1 MLLLVRGPVWLATAV
16 ALEAL
21 LAAAFALVRDVQV
34 LRASDGQSAHLRGAI
49 EAYRPEFVVYFAAQ
63 TGAKYQL
70 GMWMPYF
77 ESLGKRFIVVTRFER
92 SNAQIAEITRAPIVL
107 CRTLESLEDTLVPS
121 LRAAFY
127 VNNGL
132 KNTHYV
138 ERRELTHVWLN
149 HGDSEKP
156 ACFNPVHAIY
166 DKIFTAG
173 QAGVDRYARH
183 GVHISPGEVRD
194 RRPPAGERHRRGHD
208 ARRRRGCADGALR
221 ADVGRPLRRQ
231 QALLPAGR

>member
-1 MLLLVRGPVWLATAV
+1 M
-16 ALEAL
+16 
-21 LAAAFALVRDVQV
+21 
-34 LRASDGQSAHLRGAI
+34 
-49 EAYRPEFVVYFAAQ
+49 YFAAQ

-121 LRAAFY
+121 VRAAFY

-183 GVHISPGEVRD
+183 GVDISQDKFEI
-194 RRPPAGERHRRGHD
+194 
-208 ARRRRGCADGALR
+208 
-221 ADVGRPLRRQ
+221 VGRPQASGIDVATTPIAPSLRPRAVRADMGRPLCRQ
-231 QALLPAGR
+231 RAVLPAGR

>member
-1 MLLLVRGPVWLATAV
+1 
-16 ALEAL
+16 
-21 LAAAFALVRDVQV
+21 
-34 LRASDGQSAHLRGAI
+34 
-49 EAYRPEFVVYFAAQ
+49 
-63 TGAKYQL
+63 
-70 GMWMPYF
+70 MPYL

-92 SNAQIAEITRAPIVL
+92 SNAEIARLTRAPIVL
-107 CRTLESLEDTLVPS
+107 CRTLESLEETVVPS
-121 LRAAFY
+121 LRTVFY

-138 ERRELTHVWLN
+138 EHRELTHVWLN

-183 GVHISPGEVRD
+183 GQISPEKF
-194 RRPPAGERHRRGHD
+194 EI
-208 ARRRRGCADGALR
+208 
-221 ADVGRPLRRQ
+221 VGRPQVTGIEIATRPVSTVAAPTVL
-231 QALLPAGR
+231 